1 VTVINKYRVDAVEA
15 NRVPCGMNTII
26 YLGDNKRSAQGVFI
40 DRASSDRP
48 AILSEWRTNLA
59 DYVIIAN
66 TADKQEEAHNG

>member
-1 VTVINKYRVDAVEA
+1 
-15 NRVPCGMNTII
+15 MNTII